1 MFPPWPAFVAQADAF
16 SLIEFADVKAARP
29 DASAELF
36 IGGATGLG
44 RTVDCV
50 TGPDIRQS
58 RAIKLGTIDF
68 LLSTRNMIEKPK
80 IS

>member
-36 IGGATGLG
+36 IGGATGLVEQSIVCAG
-44 RTVDCV
+44 TRYSTVARD
-50 TGPDIRQS
+50 
-58 RAIKLGTIDF
+58 
-68 LLSTRNMIEKPK
+68 
-80 IS
+80 